1 MTINNSSRR
10 NYNDISLKLN
20 NSQNMN
26 GTTYSSSLGLDNSSK
41 KKMNATIN
49 NRDLLDT
56 TTFDMTLENFNSTQQ
71 SSRR

>member
-1 MTINNSSRR
+1 
-10 NYNDISLKLN
+10 
-20 NSQNMN
+20 MN

>member
-49 NRDLLDT
+49 NRDLLDIT
-56 TTFDMTLENFNSTQQ
+56 SFEKTLENFNST
-71 SSRR
+71 